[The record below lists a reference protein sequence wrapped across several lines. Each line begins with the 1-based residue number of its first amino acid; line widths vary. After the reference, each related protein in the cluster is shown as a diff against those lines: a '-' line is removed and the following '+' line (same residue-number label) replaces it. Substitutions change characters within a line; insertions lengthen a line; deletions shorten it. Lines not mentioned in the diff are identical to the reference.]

1 MDPSI
6 EAAARALAAGDPL
19 GALNRVALRDDAP
32 ALALRGIAM
41 AQIGDMERARKLV
54 RRAARTFGA
63 KAPVAQARCRL
74 VEAEIALATR
84 KLTGLDQAL
93 DDAQAVFDAHG
104 DRANA
109 QYVRLLQARRGLLTG
124 EVEQAQAAVLAIDPA
139 AAPPALQAVH
149 ALVLAGIALRQ
160 IRAKAARL
168 ALRRAGLAAQRS
180 GIATLTAEVDE
191 LKHAVD
197 APAACLLAEGVARP
211 LRLDDVEALLQTP
224 TLIIDGCRHVVQCG
238 SVLVALARRPTLFDL
253 ARALGEA
260 WPQDVARAVL
270 VKRLFRGKTADES
283 YRARLRVEIGRLRTA
298 LRPLAGIRATAAG
311 YALALE
317 GEGKTAH
324 RAGRVADDDV
334 PAHHA
339 GQVSNREASS
349 RQRRGPATGDAR
361 PAPASVAVLTPPVET
376 PNAGILALLADG
388 EAWSSSALAL
398 ALGVSQR
405 TLQRALDVLAAQ
417 GRARPLGRGRAR
429 RWTASRYADITTNF
443 LLTDALAAA

>member
-41 AQIGDMERARKLV
+41 AQIGDMDRARKLV
-54 RRAARTFGA
+54 RRAGRTFGA

-84 KLTGLDQAL
+84 KLAGLDQAL

-109 QYVRLLQARRGLLTG
+109 LYARLLQARRGLLTG
-124 EVEQAQAAVLAIDPA
+124 EVEQARAAVLAIDPA

-149 ALVLAGIALRQ
+149 ALVMAGIALRQ

-168 ALRRAGLAAQRS
+168 ALRRASQAARRS
-180 GIATLTAEVDE
+180 GIATLAAEVDE
-191 LKHAVD
+191 LKQAVD
-197 APAACLLAEGVARP
+197 APAACLLAAGASTGTRP
-211 LRLDDVEALLQTP
+211 LRLDDVEALLKTP

-270 VKRLFRGKTADES
+270 VKRVFRGKTADES

-311 YALALE
+311 YAL
-317 GEGKTAH
+317 TT
-324 RAGRVADDDV
+324 D
-334 PAHHA
+334 
-339 GQVSNREASS
+339 NS
-349 RQRRGPATGDAR
+349 RQAAT
-361 PAPASVAVLTPPVET
+361 SVAVLTPPVET